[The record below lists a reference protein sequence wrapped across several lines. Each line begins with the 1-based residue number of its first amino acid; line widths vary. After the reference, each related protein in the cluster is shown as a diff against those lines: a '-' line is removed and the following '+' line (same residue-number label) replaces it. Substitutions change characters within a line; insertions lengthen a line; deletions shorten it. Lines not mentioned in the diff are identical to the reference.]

1 MKNIYNE
8 EVKDKEVCYNT
19 DKLEQPEKKTSKKK
33 FIISMIILFIL
44 VYAVSTGITYL
55 ICSSLAR

>member
-8 EVKDKEVCYNT
+8 EVKDKEVYYNT
-19 DKLEQPEKKTSKKK
+19 NKSEQLEKKTSKKK
-33 FIISMIILFIL
+33 FIISMIVLFVLI
-44 VYAVSTGITYL
+44 YAASTGITYL

>member
-8 EVKDKEVCYNT
+8 EVKDKEVYYN
-19 DKLEQPEKKTSKKK
+19 KSEQPEKKTSKKK
-33 FIISMIILFIL
+33 FIISMIVLFVLI
-44 VYAVSTGITYL
+44 YAASTGITYL